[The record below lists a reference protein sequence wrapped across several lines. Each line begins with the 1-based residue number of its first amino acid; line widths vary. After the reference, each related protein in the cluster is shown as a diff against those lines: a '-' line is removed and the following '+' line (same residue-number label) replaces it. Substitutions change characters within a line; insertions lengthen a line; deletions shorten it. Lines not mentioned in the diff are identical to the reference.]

1 MLTLDRNVL
10 FVEQCLEPFITGFHI
25 QQHSVI
31 EAVISSIFLFVQH
44 KLKYK
49 KKMLGICQFYHFLV
63 RHYGPSHVD
72 T

>member
-10 FVEQCLEPFITGFHI
+10 FVEQCLDPFIIGFHI
-25 QQHSVI
+25 QQHSAI

-49 KKMLGICQFYHFLV
+49 KKMLGIC
-63 RHYGPSHVD
+63 
-72 T
+72 